1 MPSEI
6 PTEVPAPAEV
16 PAQAKQGKI
25 SAVGS
30 KKASPDKST
39 GIPTEFPNIDPTIDK
54 VTDLGQY
61 KAKKLLDLD
70 NLQQVSATGTTGKPK
85 ESKTMKDMLKE
96 SVQMFRE
103 YKEGDPTLGIYNYN
117 DMLTKFKSGVQK
129 LQVHFGPGKDLTLY
143 DYQVYGLLAYLTSE
157 KNPERQVANIELIM
171 SSHDS
176 VVNTLMLPKV
186 KQYIAM
192 FPEFAKKSAIYKQRT
207 RDIEKGKFKLEPTTP
222 ADPGE
227 MPETPVHPYQQS
239 DSQLEENLGTDVMS
253 DIKKNSILEGVRQVE
268 EGKKLKDKKQFDDT
282 AKTGDYYITSKG
294 NKVIKTAT
302 GVKHEKV
309 YAGDKD
315 DDKDDLDESAK
326 PDFLDLDKDGDTK
339 EPMKKA
345 AKELDEVAPP
355 GAKAERMVKH
365 IKKGYSKDGNLSK
378 KEKGIAYATAWK
390 ARNKGQV
397 EEANSADKV
406 TKDLTKIADK
416 KGYKSAK
423 DFTKADWNKV
433 AKPHGFTGKEIATV
447 RGHKVEEGTE
457 FGDTIKNSEAKMT
470 KVKVTEGK
478 DAIRN
483 HPIYTTKE
491 AWDHYSQELAEQEMM
506 EQSMTEAPVV
516 DVQEELNEIARLAG
530 LAPKMEA
537 KCSSCGCA
545 DCKCNEDVMDE
556 STRKHFRAA
565 ADMIKTLVDAGHK
578 EKALEK
584 AKIHDEIFARE
595 NPRYDSKK
603 FFDACGLDIE
613 ECGMAPATV
622 LVGEEEMDEGNEFT
636 KARLDAIA
644 AGKDTFTV
652 GAKTYKVS
660 GDTSDE
666 KTQVESVNEDINI
679 NVTAN
684 GEEDV
689 VNLIRKLSGLEA
701 IKTVTDKISAMSGEA
716 CGACGTTP
724 CGCEEQVEEER
735 DIEHTNTPREIT
747 APLSAAIPSGDGENR
762 SKQQY
767 SKEYMGDNH
776 MAVKEEALWKSYQ
789 ELISDIKS

>member
-1 MPSEI
+1 
-6 PTEVPAPAEV
+6 
-16 PAQAKQGKI
+16 
-25 SAVGS
+25 
-30 KKASPDKST
+30 
-39 GIPTEFPNIDPTIDK
+39 
-54 VTDLGQY
+54 
-61 KAKKLLDLD
+61 
-70 NLQQVSATGTTGKPK
+70 
-85 ESKTMKDMLKE
+85 
-96 SVQMFRE
+96 
-103 YKEGDPTLGIYNYN
+103 
-117 DMLTKFKSGVQK
+117 
-129 LQVHFGPGKDLTLY
+129 
-143 DYQVYGLLAYLTSE
+143 
-157 KNPERQVANIELIM
+157 
-171 SSHDS
+171 
-176 VVNTLMLPKV
+176 
-186 KQYIAM
+186 
-192 FPEFAKKSAIYKQRT
+192 
-207 RDIEKGKFKLEPTTP
+207 
-222 ADPGE
+222 
-227 MPETPVHPYQQS
+227 
-239 DSQLEENLGTDVMS
+239 
-253 DIKKNSILEGVRQVE
+253 
-268 EGKKLKDKKQFDDT
+268 
-282 AKTGDYYITSKG
+282 
-294 NKVIKTAT
+294 
-302 GVKHEKV
+302 
-309 YAGDKD
+309 
-315 DDKDDLDESAK
+315 
-326 PDFLDLDKDGDTK
+326 
-339 EPMKKA
+339 
-345 AKELDEVAPP
+345 
-355 GAKAERMVKH
+355 MVKH

-390 ARNKGQV
+390 AHNKGQV